1 MFQLRISAE
10 VQRCSMDIVISE
22 VCDKFEEWAVVI
34 RNSFATVAEEFGI
47 TRENAPTNP
56 AFAEA
61 DSLEKMKEKGIML
74 YGAYL
79 DEQRVGFV
87 AIERADGDRWY
98 MERLAVLPPYRHRG
112 IGRALMDFAFKTV
125 KKHGGKKVSIGII
138 NENRVLK
145 NWYMEYGFV
154 ETGTR
159 VFRHLPFEVC
169 FMEKAAR

>member
-1 MFQLRISAE
+1 
-10 VQRCSMDIVISE
+10 
-22 VCDKFEEWAVVI
+22 
-34 RNSFATVAEEFGI
+34 
-47 TRENAPTNP
+47 
-56 AFAEA
+56 
-61 DSLEKMKEKGIML
+61 
-74 YGAYL
+74 
-79 DEQRVGFV
+79 
-87 AIERADGDRWY
+87 
-98 MERLAVLPPYRHRG
+98 MERLAVLPSYRHRG
-112 IGRALMDFAFKTV
+112 IGRALMDFAFEAV